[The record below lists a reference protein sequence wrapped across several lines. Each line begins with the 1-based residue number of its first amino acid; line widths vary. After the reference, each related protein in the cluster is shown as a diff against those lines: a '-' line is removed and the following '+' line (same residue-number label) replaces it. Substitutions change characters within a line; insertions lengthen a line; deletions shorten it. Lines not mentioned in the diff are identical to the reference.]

1 MNKHIF
7 SLQKFLTLP
16 VIGIIRGLTL
26 EETLGILPYYVK
38 AGFTTVE
45 ITMNTPTVLYLTRT
59 ATCMLPSM
67 LPGWASVMDW
77 ANGMA
82 GC

>member
-38 AGFTTVE
+38 AGFTTG
-45 ITMNTPTVLYLTRT
+45 ITGSIALQM
-59 ATCMLPSM
+59 
-67 LPGWASVMDW
+67 
-77 ANGMA
+77 
-82 GC
+82 